1 MNLSA
6 IANAAITV
14 INPNVTGNLV
24 RNSDQL
30 INPDG
35 TVTPIVS
42 REAVIAQV
50 QAASSSD
57 LRQVD
62 SLNIAGVQR
71 VAYVNRRIDGLNRFG
86 KKGGDFLELNTG
98 INSALD
104 AWHVVAVLEPWGGRW
119 TKIFLLLQE
128 SAPS

>member
-104 AWHVVAVLEPWGGRW
+104 AWHVVAVLEPWGGQW

-128 SAPS
+128 LAPS